1 MVLGTLNYLVSRE
14 EAKVNLHK
22 DYKNLSDVAKM
33 DCLIDVIADLEDK
46 KTALHEKMYGDE

>member
-1 MVLGTLNYLVSRE
+1 MVLGTLNYLVSKE

-33 DCLIDVIADLEDK
+33 DCLSDVIADLEDK
-46 KTALHEKMYGDE
+46 KTALHEKMYGDK